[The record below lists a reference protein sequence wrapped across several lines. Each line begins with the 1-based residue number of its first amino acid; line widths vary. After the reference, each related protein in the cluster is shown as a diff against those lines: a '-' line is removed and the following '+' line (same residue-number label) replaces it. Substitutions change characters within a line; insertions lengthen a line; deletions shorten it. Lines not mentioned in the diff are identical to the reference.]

1 MSSFDKDESHH
12 RESNDGQDKEPI
24 LHILPAG
31 TSKMAKSTNGPAI
44 DRSEVYS
51 TLRSVFGH
59 DDLRDGQEWAINRC
73 LDRKRTLLVAPTGFG
88 KSLCYALPATLMDGI
103 CVVVT
108 PLLSLI
114 QVCFAVFFKLSDQH
128 QAHSHIFF
136 WLLSDIRTNFD
147 HCLLR
152 YLQLH
157 FRVHYR
163 QLRRQRSLMMLS
175 ATESRFSSF
184 LLNDLR
190 VLRFADY
197 SALNG
202 TMN

>member
-114 QVCFAVFFKLSDQH
+114 QVCRAVFFKLSDQH
-128 QAHSHIFF
+128 QAH
-136 WLLSDIRTNFD
+136 
-147 HCLLR
+147 
-152 YLQLH
+152 LH
-157 FRVHYR
+157 F
-163 QLRRQRSLMMLS
+163 L
-175 ATESRFSSF
+175 FGCF
-184 LLNDLR
+184 LISGPTSITACFDTCSYTFGFIIGSCDGSDR
-190 VLRFADY
+190 
-197 SALNG
+197 
-202 TMN
+202 